1 MLGISEN
8 PKLITRNIYTSSY
21 RCFRSKFYTIFHVN
35 WSASKVNS
43 FLKDSGQYKGSLIK
57 YVRKIFRKTNV
68 SNPLMRTRTCV
79 MVNISIYGKMHF
91 CSYPLNSSAVREKG
105 ESQNEYCKKTK
116 ACQIL
121 WKTNISYPLI
131 RTDACA
137 YQGVRN
143 TFFFGKLGVLC
154 FLVTPA
160 LIVALLPYYRQIIN
174 SSDKKCDQLVD

>member
-1 MLGISEN
+1 MFQIEVLH
-8 PKLITRNIYTSSY
+8 Y
-21 RCFRSKFYTIFHVN
+21 FHVK

-91 CSYPLNSSAVREKG
+91 CSYPLNSSAVRGKG

-121 WKTNISYPLI
+121 
-131 RTDACA
+131 
-137 YQGVRN
+137 
-143 TFFFGKLGVLC
+143 
-154 FLVTPA
+154 
-160 LIVALLPYYRQIIN
+160 
-174 SSDKKCDQLVD
+174 